1 MLATILVLIKKEAG
15 ILPARTFFVIE
26 TPMSALKHIQPKS
39 AETKGTDS
47 TVSALPDV
55 ALRPDWHAISAPII
69 QALLR
74 STKQGILMTD
84 HNKND
89 ILCNPRFA
97 ELFDVEPELVVR
109 LPSSEVRRMALVRV
123 KDPEAFSVEIE
134 RIYADPEREQEDEIE
149 LSTTPPRFLHRST
162 GPVRDAQGNNVGRFW
177 TFEDI
182 TEIKRLQAEVQNYAL
197 SLEDKVRQQAEKLQE
212 AHEKLLETARMN
224 AVGTLAVGIAHDI
237 RNILASLQL
246 ELYAAGNAPGLLS
259 FQAQLN
265 RLMTLTHRLLALSNQ
280 EPIRPA
286 PLDIGEMLK
295 HLLDMMQ
302 AQTSVCSIV
311 IHKQLPDKLP
321 PVLGDARRLEYL
333 FVNVFLNAMDAMNS
347 GGTLH
352 VAATAEENAVRVDI
366 RDSGEGIAKSTLPH
380 VFEAFYTTRANRSGL
395 GLFSVRRIVEEHQ
408 GRVTVN
414 STPEQGT
421 CVSVWLPKAPLE
433 DFYTSD

>member
-1 MLATILVLIKKEAG
+1 
-15 ILPARTFFVIE
+15 
-26 TPMSALKHIQPKS
+26 MSALPSKQPKFV
-39 AETKGTDS
+39 EIKGTDS
-47 TVSALPDV
+47 TASALPDV

-97 ELFDVEPELVVR
+97 ELFDVDPKLVVR
-109 LPSSEVRRMALVRV
+109 LPGSEVRRMALVRV

-134 RIYADPEREQEDEIE
+134 RIYADPELEQEDEIE

-162 GPVRDAQGNNVGRFW
+162 GPVRDAQGSNIGRFW

-182 TEIKRLQAEVQNYAL
+182 TEIKRLQSEVQNYAL
-197 SLEDKVRQQAEKLQE
+197 FLEDKVRQQAEKLQE

-246 ELYAAGNAPGLLS
+246 ELYAAGNLPGLLS
-259 FQAQLN
+259 FQAQLD

-286 PLDIGEMLK
+286 PLAIGEMLN

-311 IHKQLPDKLP
+311 VHKKLPDKLP
-321 PVLGDARRLEYL
+321 YVFGDARRLEDL

-352 VAATAEENAVRVDI
+352 VAAAAEENSVRIDI
-366 RDSGEGIAKSTLPH
+366 RDSGEGIPQSTLPH

-395 GLFSVRRIVEEHQ
+395 GLFGVRRIVEEHN
-408 GRVTVN
+408 GRIAVK
-414 STPEQGT
+414 STPGQGT
-421 CVSVWLPKAPLE
+421 CVSVWLPKAPPE
-433 DFYTSD
+433 DFYMSD